1 MKKCNLLLRKN
12 DYALVELDNEYA
24 VVYGYDETQRIGE
37 RWARSEKYFT
47 FWDDETNKVKCL
59 QKALDYFREKTE
71 EKCENVEDKY
81 VLGQNPNTKD
91 WFVYEDTTDRNVC
104 VDTRENCIKYILE
117 HNGIVHDPWEEV

>member
-1 MKKCNLLLRKN
+1 MKKCNLLVKAN
-12 DYALVELDNEYA
+12 NYALVELDNEYA

-47 FWDDETNKVKCL
+47 FWDDETIKAKCL

-71 EKCENVEDKY
+71 EKNVEDKY

-91 WFVYEDTTDRNVC
+91 WFVYDDEVSSNVC

-117 HNGIVHDPWEEV
+117 HNGVVYDPWEEV